1 MEAKEALKLWENL
14 GKTLKRIEK
23 HNAHKIDVDTALQQ
37 IRDIYLLVAD
47 AQQDKADEGTHAK
60 NDTASAVKSAP
71 ATEANSVSKK
81 AEEPEQP
88 AEKPQAESEAET
100 ENQEAAGNTT
110 EDEASEMISS
120 DMFSGA
126 RPKSPAHEEEKQ
138 KPAEPAQLDKEENT
152 QKDAKPSAN
161 PQSDLFG
168 NNTSGGEK
176 SQALGEKLGAN
187 KRAVNESIRGNN
199 QPKDLASK
207 LKSKPVTDIK
217 AAIGLGDRFLF
228 IKNLFKGNADE
239 FNRCIEELN
248 SKTSMAEAKECLA
261 KYELDPE
268 NETVQYFLSII
279 QRKFPG
285 ND

>member
-37 IRDIYLLVAD
+37 IRDIYLLVTD
-47 AQQDKADEGTHAK
+47 AQQDETNEDTHAK
-60 NDTASAVKSAP
+60 NERVSAVKAAP
-71 ATEANSVSKK
+71 ATETNSGIKK
-81 AEEPEQP
+81 SERPAEP
-88 AEKPQAESEAET
+88 AEKPQTEPEVKTES
-100 ENQEAAGNTT
+100 QEAVSNAT
-110 EDEASEMISS
+110 EDESSEMISS
-120 DMFSGA
+120 DMFSGT
-126 RPKSPAHEEEKQ
+126 RPKTPAPKQEQ
-138 KPAEPAQLDKEENT
+138 KPAEPEQVDKEEDI
-152 QKDAKPSAN
+152 QKEAKPSAN

-168 NNTSGGEK
+168 NSTFGGEK

-187 KRAVNESIRGNN
+187 KRAVNERIRGNN
-199 QPKDLASK
+199 QTKDLASK

-239 FNRCIEELN
+239 FNHCIEELN